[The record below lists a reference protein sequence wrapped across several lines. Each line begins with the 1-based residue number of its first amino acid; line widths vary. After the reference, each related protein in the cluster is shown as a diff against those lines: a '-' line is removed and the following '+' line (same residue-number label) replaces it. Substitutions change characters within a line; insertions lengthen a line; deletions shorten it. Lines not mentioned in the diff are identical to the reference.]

1 MPNCVNLDAMICDTL
16 FWQKQIPTE
25 AEERK
30 EFHMQAQKK
39 RRKKKKMTRLQFY
52 CYRALA
58 LLALVT
64 LVIMAVALIR
74 LPFRQKAKK
83 PAPAPSQSGTQATQ
97 ASQATEPQQPAQPAE
112 SYTAEEILAD
122 RSAYPEE
129 LIDMV
134 LRNPETADFVGNYAA
149 LHTQTQ
155 EIDLTADLATGEFPR
170 FQQWDLRWGYRQYTG
185 NTVSDTLGLSG
196 CGPTALSMV
205 AVYVTGDTG
214 INPWVV
220 AQYAEDHG
228 YTDVGGTTWSLFSE
242 GSAYFGLH
250 AQEVSLWESAMAN
263 VLAAGKP
270 IVCSVGP
277 GDFTRKGHFIVL
289 CGYSDGY
296 FEIRDPFS
304 QANSEK
310 KWSYEQLEPQILGMW
325 AFSKA

>member
-1 MPNCVNLDAMICDTL
+1 MPNCVNFDAMICDTF
-16 FWQKQIPTE
+16 FWQKQTPTE

-39 RRKKKKMTRLQFY
+39 RRQKKKMTRLQFY

-58 LLALVT
+58 LLALAT

-74 LPFRQKAKK
+74 LPFRRGAAKPT
-83 PAPAPSQSGTQATQ
+83 PAPTPSADVQS
-97 ASQATEPQQPAQPAE
+97 TEPQQSAQTAK
-112 SYTAEEILAD
+112 SYTADEILAD
-122 RSAYPEE
+122 RSAYPQE

-155 EIDLTADLATGEFPR
+155 EIYLTDDLAAGGFPR

-185 NTVSDTLGLSG
+185 RTVSDTLGLSG

-205 AVYVTGDTG
+205 AVYVTGDAG

-220 AQYAEDHG
+220 AQYAEENG
-228 YTDVGGTTWSLFSE
+228 YTDVGGTTWSLFSQ
-242 GSAYFGLH
+242 GSAHFGLH
-250 AQEVSLWESAMAN
+250 AEEVNLWESAMAN
-263 VLAAGKP
+263 ALAEGKP

-304 QANSEK
+304 RANSEK